1 MRTRTKL
8 LYLIA
13 GLAAAFVAAAAIV
26 QAIRQGRWW
35 PILWVGWIPAVIVAA
50 WPRTYR
56 RRSAPIRA
64 GKVDHND
71 RAARVS
77 PVAGDDNRG

>member
-1 MRTRTKL
+1 MRTRTKR

-26 QAIRQGRWW
+26 QAIRQGSWW
-35 PILWVGWIPAVIVAA
+35 PILSVGWIPAVIVAA

-56 RRSAPIRA
+56 QRSASIRA
-64 GKVDHND
+64 GKVDYND
-71 RAARVS
+71 RAAAVS
-77 PVAGDDNRG
+77 PAAGDDNRG